1 LYIENDASDKK
12 IFDNFESK
20 FLSKLSGERHEIIDI
35 RRGKINEQKL
45 RQLGLTREH
54 FNKIKNEREFYTKIN
69 EKEYLGI
76 YYTQKG
82 ENFVVIVSAV
92 NQFGNEQLSNVLV
105 SLVILYLVLLLI
117 VVLIGIQF
125 SKSALD
131 PISNIN
137 NTVNKITA
145 TNLDQ
150 RLEYPANKDELWALS
165 NTFNNLLK
173 RLEDAFMM
181 QRTFV
186 SNASHELRTPLT
198 HLIGQIEVTLQKERS
213 NAELEQI
220 LKQTLNSSREMNNL
234 VSDLLLFAKTN
245 IYEESNFKEII
256 RADEL
261 LFDVVGEYLAINKS
275 AQINID
281 LLNLPE
287 DIDECIIAGN
297 KGLLSIALKNLID
310 NGLKYSTNKRL
321 DCTLVCKDYFIS
333 FVIKDYGVGIPQEE
347 LNQIFQ
353 PFYRSKLTMTKEGHG
368 IGLALVDKIIK
379 AHSGEITVSSEL
391 GQGSEFTLT
400 FNLLKS

>member
-1 LYIENDASDKK
+1 
-12 IFDNFESK
+12 
-20 FLSKLSGERHEIIDI
+20 
-35 RRGKINEQKL
+35 
-45 RQLGLTREH
+45 
-54 FNKIKNEREFYTKIN
+54 
-69 EKEYLGI
+69 
-76 YYTQKG
+76 
-82 ENFVVIVSAV
+82 
-92 NQFGNEQLSNVLV
+92 
-105 SLVILYLVLLLI
+105 
-117 VVLIGIQF
+117 
-125 SKSALD
+125 
-131 PISNIN
+131 
-137 NTVNKITA
+137 
-145 TNLDQ
+145 
-150 RLEYPANKDELWALS
+150 
-165 NTFNNLLK
+165 
-173 RLEDAFMM
+173 M
-181 QRTFV
+181 
-186 SNASHELRTPLT
+186 
-198 HLIGQIEVTLQKERS
+198 
-213 NAELEQI
+213 
-220 LKQTLNSSREMNNL
+220 
-234 VSDLLLFAKTN
+234 
-245 IYEESNFKEII
+245 
-256 RADEL
+256 
-261 LFDVVGEYLAINKS
+261 